1 MGMLKKIAKIIR
13 VITIPPV
20 LVIVLLSSLYITQE
34 DFYANTGEFLLSVV
48 FLMVIPIL
56 AYPISYLIPSIRAKG
71 RSEQRKLAFIC
82 AIIGYF
88 FAFTYSIVVP
98 VSPELR
104 FLFIT
109 YFLSIIM
116 LTLFNKVISLHAS
129 GHACSITGPLVLMT
143 YFIGWKW
150 LLPCLLVFILIIW
163 SSLVLKRHTIREL
176 FFGSLYAIIA
186 FLFNLMIGL
195 L

>member
-34 DFYANTGEFLLSVV
+34 DFYANTGEFLLSVL

-82 AIIGYF
+82 AIVGYF

-109 YFLSIIM
+109 YFLSILM
-116 LTLFNKVISLHAS
+116 LTLFN
-129 GHACSITGPLVLMT
+129 
-143 YFIGWKW
+143 
-150 LLPCLLVFILIIW
+150 
-163 SSLVLKRHTIREL
+163 
-176 FFGSLYAIIA
+176 
-186 FLFNLMIGL
+186 N
-195 L
+195 

>member
-82 AIIGYF
+82 AIVGYF

-109 YFLSIIM
+109 YFLSILM
-116 LTLFNKVISLHAS
+116 LTLFNNVISLHAS

-143 YFIGWKW
+143 YFI
-150 LLPCLLVFILIIW
+150 
-163 SSLVLKRHTIREL
+163 
-176 FFGSLYAIIA
+176 
-186 FLFNLMIGL
+186 
-195 L
+195 